1 MVYVDDDDKMVRL
14 STLDGTWSETSI
26 LNTTIGDDFD
36 SVWTVNDD
44 LIFAQ
49 IAASNGSAYLQIVEF
64 NGTNYSVQDVVK
76 ANTSASFELELIS
89 GKLALSVLDG
99 QYLRVYERNLTG
111 ENWTMAHQRWM
122 LQKQ

>member
-1 MVYVDDDDKMVRL
+1 MLYPIKAHVDTSDNTRLVYVDDDDKMVRL

-64 NGTNYSVQDVVK
+64 NGTNYSVKDVVK

-99 QYLRVYERNLTG
+99 QYLRVYER
-111 ENWTMAHQRWM
+111 
-122 LQKQ
+122 